1 MDLETKV
8 QQRKNPSETAGW
20 LSITFF
26 WWMNSLLALGY
37 RKDLELEDLYEP
49 RKEDKSEVLGDR
61 LEEEWRKEL
70 VAAKEGKREKPS
82 LARAL
87 LSCFGRQY
95 AQLGIVTAF
104 EECVL
109 RIYQPLFMGRKP
121 LHFCPV

>member
-8 QQRKNPSETAGW
+8 QQRKNPRETAGW
-20 LSITFF
+20 LSIAFF

-70 VAAKEGKREKPS
+70 VAAKEGKRKKPS

-87 LSCFGRQY
+87 IGCFGRRY
-95 AQLGIVTAF
+95 ALLGIFTAF

-109 RIYQPLFMGRKP
+109 RIYQPLFMGRKA
-121 LHFCPV
+121 LNF